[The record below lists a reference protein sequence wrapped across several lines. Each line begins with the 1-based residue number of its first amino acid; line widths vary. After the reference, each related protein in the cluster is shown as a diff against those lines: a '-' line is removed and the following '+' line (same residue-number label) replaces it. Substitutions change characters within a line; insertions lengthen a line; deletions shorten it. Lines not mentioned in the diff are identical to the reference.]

1 MLEDLIAERAPDC
14 ELLLGYIVRTPDD
27 TLFLGGGAHDPFLYK
42 AGLKTIES
50 SSYMYFD
57 ANLKAR
63 RAYSERAGARYLHAI
78 VPDKEGVPT
87 ASLPKSLDLVSLIDR
102 YKANTAE
109 AFIDLRPDGPMP
121 AYFKRVDTHWAIPG
135 EIAAAEKILHGF
147 GIPEPEITAGM
158 AKLRAAISP
167 ETYPAKGDL
176 GRALL
181 PQMMEQQPR
190 FDSAWMTNFNS
201 ADTGWNIGK
210 TDIFLAPESPDRRLL
225 IFGDSCMHI
234 AARMLTPFFRTI
246 LFCRTEFYHREMV
259 DQMRPTHIMSEQIER
274 FLRKIEPDTS
284 APRFLLYP
292 HMFGRQLALA
302 PEFWQTMNTVLTPPE
317 TVSEASPETQPQPL
331 PVTPLSRRSFWQRV
345 RDVFIP

>member
-27 TLFLGGGAHDPFLYK
+27 TLFLAGGGHEPFLYK
-42 AGLKTIES
+42 TGLKAIEP
-50 SSYMYFD
+50 SSYTHFD
-57 ANLKAR
+57 ANLQAR
-63 RAYSERAGARYLHAI
+63 RAYSQAAGARYLHAV

-87 ASLPKSLDLVSLIDR
+87 SSLPATLGLISLIDR
-102 YKANTAE
+102 YKDKTRQP
-109 AFIDLRPDGPMP
+109 FIDLRPDRPTP
-121 AYFKRVDTHWAIPG
+121 DYFKRVDTHWAVRG
-135 EIAAAEKILHGF
+135 EIDAAEKIVREF
-147 GIPEPEITAGM
+147 GLPEPEIMAGI

-190 FDSAWMTNFNS
+190 FNSHWMTNFNS
-201 ADTGWNIGK
+201 ADTGWNVGK

-246 LFCRTEFYHREMV
+246 LFCRSEFYHREMV
-259 DQMRPTHIMSEQIER
+259 DQMRPTHIMSEQVER
-274 FLRKIEPDTS
+274 FLRKIEPDET

-317 TVSEASPETQPQPL
+317 TP
-331 PVTPLSRRSFWQRV
+331 PVTEPQALPATSLARRPFWQRV
-345 RDVFIP
+345 RDVFNP